1 MRRLALM
8 IVLPGLVALAA
19 CGAMPPVA
27 TAGDAART
35 NVALAELEQGRSLL
49 LSKCGNCHA
58 PPLPASQRSA
68 AWPAKV
74 DEMAARSKLVG
85 PQRDLIAQY
94 LVAIASR

>member
-1 MRRLALM
+1 MRLTWM
-8 IVLPGLVALAA
+8 ISLVAVSAVAA

-27 TAGDAART
+27 TVGDAARA
-35 NVALAELEQGRSLL
+35 NVALAELEQGRALL

-68 AWPAKV
+68 DWPARV
-74 DEMAARSKLVG
+74 DEMAARSKLVAG
-85 PQRDLIAQY
+85 QRDLIAQY

>member
-1 MRRLALM
+1 MRLAGM
-8 IVLPGLVALAA
+8 ISLVAVSALAA

-27 TAGDAART
+27 TAGEAARA

-58 PPLPASQRSA
+58 PPVPASQRSA
-68 AWPAKV
+68 DWPAKV
-74 DEMAARSKLVG
+74 DEMAVRSKLVAG
-85 PQRDLIAQY
+85 QRDLIAQY